1 VHSKPEEPPKSEEG
15 VIGTVKKTVGNLF
28 KWRNGKLSLIIRI
41 LWLINKVI
49 KPMIGITVHM
59 PESQ

>member
-1 VHSKPEEPPKSEEG
+1 

-28 KWRNGKLSLIIRI
+28 KWRNKKWSLIIRI
-41 LWLINKVI
+41 LWLINKII